1 MSELNARIGR
11 TMQGPFMGVLV
22 PSGGT
27 PHPDPVPR
35 HTDPPEGRWTP
46 RGGGRDPGESR
57 GKGRA
62 ASAQRAGMWGS
73 LQQFVRSVPAVWLL
87 LAALLLALWP
97 HWRWMSRRLTDGS
110 DEPWGM
116 LALATVAVLVFRDR
130 ARLVPPSRNM
140 LIASAALAVAAAALE
155 PFVPSLAAAAI
166 ALLALGAFLVG
177 AAPQRP
183 AAPLLTL
190 LALALPII
198 ASLQFYFGYPLRLA
212 TAHAAAAL
220 LALTG
225 FDVVARGAAF
235 EFAGRTILVD
245 PPCAGIGML
254 WVGSYTA
261 ALMSYL
267 DGASTRRTLA
277 NGVVAAGGVFAANV
291 LRNALLF
298 FPESGLVR
306 APAWTHDAIGLAAFA
321 LAIVP
326 VVAFV
331 HGRRA

>member
-22 PSGGT
+22 PLAEV
-27 PHPDPVPR
+27 PLPR
-35 HTDPPEGRWTP
+35 HGDQPAGRRTP
-46 RGGGRDPGESR
+46 RNGGPDPGESR

-62 ASAQRAGMWGS
+62 AGPQRPGVRGS
-73 LQQFVRSVPAVWLL
+73 LQRLFHSVPAAWLL

-97 HWRWMSRRLTDGS
+97 HWRWMTRRLTDGS
-110 DEPWGM
+110 DEPWGI

-130 ARLVPPSRNM
+130 AQLALPSRSS
-140 LIASAALAVAAAALE
+140 LIGAAALAVAAAAIE
-155 PFVPSLAAAAI
+155 PFVPSLVAAAVAM
-166 ALLALGAFLVG
+166 LALGVFLAG

-183 AAPLLTL
+183 AAPLVTL
-190 LALALPII
+190 LLLALPII

-212 TAHAAAAL
+212 TAHAAAPL
-220 LALTG
+220 LALAG
-225 FDVVARGAAF
+225 VDVVARGAAF
-235 EFAGRTILVD
+235 EFEGSTILVD

-261 ALMSYL
+261 ALLSYL
-267 DGASTRRTLA
+267 NGATARRTLA
-277 NGVVAAGGVFAANV
+277 NGLVAAGAVFAANV

-306 APAWTHDAIGLAAFA
+306 APAWAHDAIGLAAFA
-321 LAIVP
+321 AAIVP